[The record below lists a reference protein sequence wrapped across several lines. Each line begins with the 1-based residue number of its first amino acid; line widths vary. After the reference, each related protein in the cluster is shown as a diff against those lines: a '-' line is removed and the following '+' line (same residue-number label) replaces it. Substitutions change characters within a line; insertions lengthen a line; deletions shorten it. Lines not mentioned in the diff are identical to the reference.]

1 MNCLELYIK
10 GVPKDHDKKI
20 SAQKVQL
27 CFYLKIF
34 NKYLSKQPDLA
45 VGNSGRPDVIDEA
58 FLKKFELE
66 PTETWPLYSAYFK
79 KFKNEL
85 KIMPY
90 DSKAKLQAENLIIE
104 F

>member
-20 SAQKVQL
+20 SEQKVQL

-45 VGNSGRPDVIDEA
+45 VGNTGRPDVIDED
-58 FLKKFELE
+58 FLKRFEKE
-66 PTETWPLYSAYFK
+66 STETWALYSAYFK

-90 DSKAKLQAENLIIE
+90 DSKAKLQAENLILE

>member
-10 GVPKDHDKKI
+10 GVPKDHDKKV
-20 SAQKVQL
+20 SEQKVQL
-27 CFYLKIF
+27 GHYLKMF

-45 VGNSGRPDVIDEA
+45 VGSYGRPDVIDET
-58 FLKKFELE
+58 FLKRFESE
-66 PTETWPLYSAYFK
+66 STETWALYSAYFK